1 MLKRILASELLSYTV
16 SSWYNIK
23 EMYDGIKQALNPTK
37 KKVIRLKS
45 AIGKLIQGW
54 AKQMEC

>member
-1 MLKRILASELLSYTV
+1 
-16 SSWYNIK
+16 
-23 EMYDGIKQALNPTK
+23 MYDGIKQALNPTK

-54 AKQMEC
+54 AKQMECWL